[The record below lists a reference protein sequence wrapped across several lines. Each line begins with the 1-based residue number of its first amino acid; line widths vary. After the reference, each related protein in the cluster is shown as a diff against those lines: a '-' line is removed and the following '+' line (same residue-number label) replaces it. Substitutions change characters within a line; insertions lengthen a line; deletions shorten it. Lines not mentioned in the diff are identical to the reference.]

1 MMEVKMDDYTVY
13 AKTDDKGIILE
24 VNSSAFLSDTS
35 AWTKVSEGFD
45 DKYHH
50 AQGNYLEKGIVDSD
64 GCYNYQYIN
73 GAIVERTADDK
84 QAELV
89 SRPPALLSTDEK
101 IELSEARS
109 LTNAFELIMEMLGGV

>member
-1 MMEVKMDDYTVY
+1 MENITIYSVY
-13 AKTDDKGIILE
+13 VKTDERGNITE
-24 VNSSAFLSDTS
+24 VNSSAFVSDMS
-35 AWTKVSEGFD
+35 VWTKVDEGYG

-50 AQGNYLEKGIVDSD
+50 AQGNYLENGIIDAD
-64 GCYNYQYIN
+64 GCYNYQYVD

-109 LTNAFELIMEMLGGV
+109 LTNAFELYMELTGGV

>member
-1 MMEVKMDDYTVY
+1 MDDITSYLVYIKMDD
-13 AKTDDKGIILE
+13 GGNIIE
-24 VNSSAFLSDTS
+24 VNSSAFLSDVS
-35 AWTKVSEGFD
+35 AWMKVDDGCG

-73 GAIVERTADDK
+73 GAIVERTSDDK

-89 SRPPALLSTDEK
+89 SRQPALLSTDEK

>member
-1 MMEVKMDDYTVY
+1 MDNITIYSVY
-13 AKTDDKGIILE
+13 VKTDERGNITE

-35 AWTKVSEGFD
+35 AWTKVGEGFD

-73 GAIVERTADDK
+73 GAIVERTSDDK

-89 SRPPALLSTDEK
+89 SRQPALLSTDEK

>member
-13 AKTDDKGIILE
+13 AKTDDNGIILE

-35 AWTKVSEGFD
+35 AWTKVGEGFD

-50 AQGNYLEKGIVDSD
+50 AQGNYLEKGIMDSD

-109 LTNAFELIMEMLGGV
+109 LTNAFELILGMLGGV

>member
-1 MMEVKMDDYTVY
+1 MDDYTVY
-13 AKTDDKGIILE
+13 AKTDDNGIILE

-35 AWTKVSEGFD
+35 AWTKVGEGFD

-50 AQGNYLEKGIVDSD
+50 AQGNYLEKGIMDSD

-109 LTNAFELIMEMLGGV
+109 LTNAFELILGMLGGV